1 MQRLGC
7 RSCKCFVI
15 PWLLRF
21 PLMSPGARCHDVGRS
36 LVRPGSTSAE
46 GFVFI
51 PREKAID
58 LSAMLEEIALR
69 GVDLDT

>member
-15 PWLLRF
+15 SWLVRF
-21 PLMSPGARCHDVGRS
+21 PLMSPGARRRGVGRS
-36 LVRPGSTSAE
+36 VVRPGSTSAE

-51 PREKAID
+51 PREKAIGP
-58 LSAMLEEIALR
+58 SAMLEEIALR
-69 GVDLDT
+69 GVDLDI